1 MIRNAV
7 IAVLALAGALPALAQ
22 YPERPLNVI
31 AGYPAGGSARRAKGR
46 RAT

>member
-7 IAVLALAGALPALAQ
+7 IA
-22 YPERPLNVI
+22 ERPLNVI